1 MKAQFLSTN
10 FNATDCPDI
19 AFRAYL
25 HQIINSHTIECN
37 GTQATATMLSHYSDT
52 HCLDDETLL
61 IQATITAID
70 RNNSLE
76 TDDYSPFEELTK
88 IKEELTEQLSQE
100 MNLAITEVSNNSVI
114 LHNESNTIT
123 LTQSDYH
130 LFIHWTNQML

>member
-25 HQIINSHTIECN
+25 HQIINAHTIECN
-37 GTQATATMLSHYSDT
+37 GTQATAAMLSHYSDT

-61 IQATITAID
+61 IQATLTAID
-70 RNNSLE
+70 RNDSLE
-76 TDDYSPFEELTK
+76 TDDYTPFEELDK
-88 IKEELTEQLSQE
+88 IKEELIEQLSLE
-100 MNLAITEVSNNSVI
+100 MYLAITEVSHNSVI

-123 LTQSDYH
+123 ITRSDFH

>member
-10 FNATDCPDI
+10 FNATNCPEI

-25 HQIINSHTIECN
+25 HQIINAHTIDCH
-37 GTQATATMLSHYSDT
+37 GTQATATMLSNYSET
-52 HCLDDETLL
+52 NHMDESIH

-88 IKEELTEQLSQE
+88 IREELTEELSEE

-114 LHNESNTIT
+114 LHNECNTVT
-123 LTQSDYH
+123 LTQSDCH
-130 LFIHWTNQML
+130 LFITWTNQII